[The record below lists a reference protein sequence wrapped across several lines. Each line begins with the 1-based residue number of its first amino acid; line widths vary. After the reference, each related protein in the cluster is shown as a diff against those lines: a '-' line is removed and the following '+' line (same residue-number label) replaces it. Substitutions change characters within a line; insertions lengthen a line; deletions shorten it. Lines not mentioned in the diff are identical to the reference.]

1 MATKMRVAG
10 LTVDPSSNVPIVV
23 LQTENDEEMLPIWIG
38 IMEASAIASELEK
51 VENSR
56 PMTHDLFVNTLKA
69 IGVAL
74 EKILVSELKDNT
86 YYARLFLVDRQGKR
100 YEVDARPSDSIALA
114 LRAKAEIWV
123 EESVLELAH
132 KLDKDAVS
140 DKQRTEEE
148 KWQEILENIDPDD
161 LGKYRM

>member
-51 VENSR
+51 IEIAR
-56 PMTHDLFVNTLKA
+56 PMTHDLFVNTLKE
-69 IGVAL
+69 IGVTL

-86 YYARLFLVDRQGKR
+86 YFARLFLVDRQGKR
-100 YEVDARPSDSIALA
+100 YDVDARPSDSIALA
-114 LRAKAEIWV
+114 LRAEAEICV

-132 KLDKDAVS
+132 KLDKDAAS
-140 DKQRTEEE
+140 DKQRTDEE

>member
-51 VENSR
+51 IEIAR
-56 PMTHDLFVNTLKA
+56 PMTHDLFVNTLKE
-69 IGVAL
+69 IGVTL

-86 YYARLFLVDRQGKR
+86 YFARLFLVDRQGKR
-100 YEVDARPSDSIALA
+100 YDVDARPSDSIALA
-114 LRAKAEIWV
+114 LRAKADIWV

-132 KLDKDAVS
+132 KLDKDASS
-140 DKQRTEEE
+140 DKQRTDEE